1 MIRRNLGLAIL
12 VLIPTVATAQI
23 KLGPFTFLEDSK
35 ASILAA
41 GLVFGGGVQAG
52 ITAEI
57 PSLGPLT
64 FFEFI
69 PGYANRLFAA
79 SDGSSFYGE
88 VAIISRARYMPK
100 RKVVG
105 LIGLGPGIKYSG
117 KEIEPTV
124 SVILGINYLLSD
136 SYVLMLDVRS
146 AGFLTIGIGWHNG
159 FGWR

>member
-1 MIRRNLGLAIL
+1 MIRRKLGLAIL
-12 VLIPTVATAQI
+12 VLIPTVAAAQI

-41 GLVFGGGVQAG
+41 GLVLGDGGLAG

-69 PGYANRLFAA
+69 PGYANRLFMA
-79 SDGSSFYGE
+79 SDGNSFYGE

-105 LIGLGPGIKYSG
+105 LIGLGPGLRISSG
-117 KEIEPTV
+117 AKSIDPTV

-136 SYVLMLDVRS
+136 SYVLTLDIRS
-146 AGFLTIGIGWHNG
+146 ASFLTIGIG
-159 FGWR
+159 